1 MKSYDIIWI
10 GTGQATGTSIPALTK
25 AGKKIAI
32 IEGGRFGGSCI
43 NFGCTPTKALVAS
56 ARVAWHVREAAG
68 YGIEVNDFS
77 VNFDRVMQR
86 QIDIRE
92 KGSKGLES
100 WLTGL
105 DHVDVYKEYGRFHDS
120 HTVIVGDEKLRG
132 ETIVIHTGARPR
144 KPDIPGLD
152 QVDWLDNDRLLNVD
166 KKPAHLII
174 LGGSYIGM
182 EFSQAFRRFGSEI
195 TILEK
200 GDQLMFREDQDVAA
214 TAKKIV
220 EKEGVSVQLN
230 AEVQRVAKSPQ
241 GVRVEY
247 LKDGTSHLIE
257 GSHLLVAAGRQP
269 NSDGLNL
276 ESVRVETLNHG
287 YIKVNDFGQTSIPH
301 IFALGDVNGRGA
313 FTHTSVNDG
322 QVFTDFYL
330 DKGKRKI
337 SDRTLIYNLYIDPP
351 LGRVGMNEKMALKS
365 DNNVLMATLPM
376 DKVSRANEKGETDG
390 MIKLLVDAD
399 TEQFLGATIFGT
411 GGDEIVSV
419 IATFMAGKQSYK
431 AFQKAVLPHPT
442 VAEMLPFVL
451 NGLEPL
457 KPST

>member
-10 GTGQATGTSIPALTK
+10 GTGQATGTAIPSLTQ

-43 NFGCTPTKALVAS
+43 NYGCTPTKALVAS
-56 ARVAWHVREAAG
+56 ARVAYHVRQAET
-68 YGIEVNDFS
+68 YGIDVDDFAI
-77 VNFDRVMQR
+77 NFDRVMQR
-86 QIDIRE
+86 QIDIRQ
-92 KGSKGLES
+92 KGSDGLES
-100 WLTGL
+100 RLTGL
-105 DHVDVYKEYGRFHDS
+105 EHVDVYKEYGRFHDS
-120 HTVIVGDEKLRG
+120 HTVMVGDEKLHG
-132 ETIVIHTGARPR
+132 EIIVIHTGARPR

-166 KKPAHLII
+166 KKPKHLII

-182 EFSQAFRRFGSEI
+182 EFGQAFRRFGSDI

-200 GDQLMFREDQDVAA
+200 GDQLMFREDQDVAEI
-214 TAKKIV
+214 AKEIA
-220 EKEGVSVQLN
+220 EKEGVSVNLN
-230 AEVQRVAKSPQ
+230 TEIKRVAKTTD
-241 GVRVEY
+241 GVKVEFIRE
-247 LKDGTSHLIE
+247 DRSHTIE

-269 NSDGLNL
+269 NSDDLNL
-276 ESVRVETLNHG
+276 DFAGVDTIKQG
-287 YIKVNDFGQTSIPH
+287 YIKVNDYGQTNIPH
-301 IFALGDVNGRGA
+301 IFALGDVNGQGA

-351 LGRVGMNEKMALKS
+351 LGRVGMNEKMAQKS
-365 DNNVLMATLPM
+365 DKNVLMATMPM

-419 IATFMAGKQSYK
+419 IATFMASKQSYK
-431 AFQKAVLPHPT
+431 EFQKAVLPHPT

-457 KPST
+457 NPSA

>member
-10 GTGQATGTSIPALTK
+10 GTGQATGTSIPALIN

-43 NFGCTPTKALVAS
+43 NYGCTPTKALVAS
-56 ARVAWHVREAAG
+56 ARVAYHLRQAET
-68 YGIEVNDFS
+68 YGIDVDDFAI
-77 VNFDRVMQR
+77 NFDRVMQR
-86 QIDIRE
+86 QIDIRQ
-92 KGSKGLES
+92 KGSDGLES

-105 DHVDVYKEYGRFHDS
+105 EHVDVYKEYGRFHDS
-120 HTVIVGDEKLRG
+120 HTVMVGDEKLHG
-132 ETIVIHTGARPR
+132 ETLVIHTGARPR

-166 KKPAHLII
+166 KKPKHLII

-182 EFSQAFRRFGSEI
+182 EFGQAFRRFGSEI
-195 TILEK
+195 TILEN
-200 GDQLMFREDQDVAA
+200 GDQLMFREDQDVAEI
-214 TAKKIV
+214 AKEIV
-220 EKEGVSVQLN
+220 EKEGVSVNLN
-230 AEVQRVAKSPQ
+230 TEIKRVAKTTD
-241 GVRVEY
+241 GVKVEFI
-247 LKDGTSHLIE
+247 KEGHSHTIE

-269 NSDGLNL
+269 NSDDLNL
-276 ESVRVETLNHG
+276 DSAGVDTIKHG
-287 YIKVNDFGQTSIPH
+287 YIKVNDYGQTNIPH
-301 IFALGDVNGRGA
+301 IFALGDVNGQGA

-337 SDRTLIYNLYIDPP
+337 SDRTLIYNLYMDPP
-351 LGRVGMNEKMALKS
+351 LGRVGMNEKMAQKS
-365 DNNVLMATLPM
+365 DKNVLMATMPM

-419 IATFMAGKQSYK
+419 IATFMASKQSYK

-457 KPST
+457 NRSD